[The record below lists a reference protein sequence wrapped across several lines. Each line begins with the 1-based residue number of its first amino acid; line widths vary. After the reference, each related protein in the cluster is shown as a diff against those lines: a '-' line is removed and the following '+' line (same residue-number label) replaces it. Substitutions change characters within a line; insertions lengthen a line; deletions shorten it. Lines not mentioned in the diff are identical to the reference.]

1 MKIERFVR
9 TVGGTIVVAALVAG
23 CTGSLPANA
32 PRTTERAVPAG
43 SKTFHYTGKEQ
54 SFTVPS
60 GVTQINVTAS
70 GAGSPSGYDY
80 HGGRGGLLKATIDV
94 NPGEKL
100 AIFVG
105 GAGVASTGG
114 SGGSG
119 GFNGG
124 GAGGRGTYGTGN
136 YIDGGSG
143 GGGASDVRQGGD
155 ELTNR
160 IIVAPG
166 GGGAGGGR
174 YYNYGGAGGIGGGK
188 IGGRGARGDVI
199 RQYDPEGG
207 GGRGGTQ
214 RAGGAGGYGGQTSSY
229 ERALRGHRGML
240 GNGGAGGC
248 CNNYSSAGGGGG
260 GGGYYGG
267 GGGGAGAFESS
278 GPGGGGGGGGGSSWV
293 EPSATNVNDVRGG
306 ASLGDG

>member
-1 MKIERFVR
+1 MKVERFV
-9 TVGGTIVVAALVAG
+9 TIVGGTIVVAALAAG
-23 CTGSLPANA
+23 CAGSLPANG
-32 PRTTERAVPAG
+32 PTTTVRAVPAG
-43 SKTFHYTGKEQ
+43 SKTFHYIGKEQ

-60 GVTQINVTAS
+60 DVMQINVAAS

-100 AIFVG
+100 VIFVG
-105 GAGVASTGG
+105 GAGVASSRG

-143 GGGASDVRQGGD
+143 GGGASDVRQDGD
-155 ELTNR
+155 GLTSR

-174 YYNYGGAGGIGGGK
+174 YYSYGGAGGVGGGK
-188 IGGRGARGDVI
+188 IGGRGAEGDVI

-207 GGRGGTQ
+207 
-214 RAGGAGGYGGQTSSY
+214 
-229 ERALRGHRGML
+229 
-240 GNGGAGGC
+240 
-248 CNNYSSAGGGGG
+248 GGGGG

-278 GPGGGGGGGGGSSWV
+278 GPGGGGGGGGSSWV
-293 EPSATNVNDVRGG
+293 EPSATNVKDIRGG
-306 ASLGDG
+306 ASLGDGQIVISW